1 MIEPLP
7 PALCESARKAASLQL
22 DGELS
27 EVGSARLEAHLR
39 ECEACAGYARE
50 LAAITMR
57 MRSAPLEQP
66 ALRVPLRRARPAR
79 LGTAAAAAAAVA
91 AVLLVAVGVLGTGR
105 TTPTSPATTV
115 SAPGVPPDALILRYP
130 DSLSAAEVAASGHG
144 RPIAV

>member
-1 MIEPLP
+1 M
-7 PALCESARKAASLQL
+7 CENARKAASLQI

-39 ECEACAGYARE
+39 ECEACAAYARE

-66 ALRVPLRRARPAR
+66 ALQVPLRRAHPAR
-79 LGTAAAAAAAVA
+79 MATAAGAAAAVA
-91 AVLLVAVGVLGTGR
+91 AVLLVAAGVLGTGGR
-105 TTPTSPATTV
+105 TTTPPTTV
-115 SAPGVPPDALILRYP
+115 SPPGAPPDALILRHLG
-130 DSLSAAEVAASGHG
+130 SLSAPEVTASGYG